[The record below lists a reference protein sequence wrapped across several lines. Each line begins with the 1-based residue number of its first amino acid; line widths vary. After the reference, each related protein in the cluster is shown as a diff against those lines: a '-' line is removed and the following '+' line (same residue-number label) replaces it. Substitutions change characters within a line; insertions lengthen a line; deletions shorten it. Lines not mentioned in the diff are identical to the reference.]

1 MAVCCLYSCLCQV
14 RQSNSLN
21 TSVASPDQYK
31 SRKALPNMRK
41 VCYQCCVLSHYA
53 SSRTVFLSHCA
64 SSVPCL
70 LSRCA
75 RCHAVLALVQFSC
88 HTVPR
93 LVQCS
98 GSSLR
103 WFTGTRGFEQETK
116 RSCRCGRHQQKS
128 AFGEG
133 KGRRREGAT
142 VPLILLQSLCLAV

>member
-64 SSVPCL
+64 SSRTLPHLFRAC
-70 LSRCA
+70 
-75 RCHAVLALVQFSC
+75 CHAVLAVTLCLLSYSFPVTLCLVSYSARAA
-88 HTVPR
+88 HYA
-93 LVQCS
+93 
-98 GSSLR
+98 GSQVREDLN
-103 WFTGTRGFEQETK
+103 K
-116 RSCRCGRHQQKS
+116 K
-128 AFGEG
+128 
-133 KGRRREGAT
+133 RREAVDVGVISKSQLSGKEREDAER
-142 VPLILLQSLCLAV
+142 VPLCH